1 MKKNLILIFLSV
13 LLISLPIA
21 VGHGVDVTSDVMII
35 ANESNGQLTKDI
47 ADNKGVDVSV
57 YKFTSE
63 SEVAHQL
70 EHMLTN
76 NNKRILIVAYQNTA
90 NEFLKNH
97 NELSDRLIIIDDVN
111 NETIEEGIIK
121 LTNLERENSQENDD
135 FAFILPLTIGLII
148 GLISGLGL
156 GIFLI
161 KNKN

>member
-1 MKKNLILIFLSV
+1 MKKNLVLIFLSV

-21 VGHGVDVTSDVMII
+21 AGHGVDVTSDVMII

-121 LTNLERENSQENDD
+121 LTNLQRENSQENDD